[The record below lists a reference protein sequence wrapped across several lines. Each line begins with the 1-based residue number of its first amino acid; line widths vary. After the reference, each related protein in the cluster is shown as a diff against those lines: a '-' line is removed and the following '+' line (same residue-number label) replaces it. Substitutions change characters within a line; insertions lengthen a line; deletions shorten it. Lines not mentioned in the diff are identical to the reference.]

1 VLGWHARAAQAWALH
16 RRQQLQP
23 PSGAAD
29 AAADAV
35 AARATGALGAC
46 ASSSHGGQVLLLFD
60 LATPLGRAELRR
72 FAQVAAARATP
83 GSMTAPPLAEV
94 PP

>member
-1 VLGWHARAAQAWALH
+1 
-16 RRQQLQP
+16 
-23 PSGAAD
+23 
-29 AAADAV
+29 
-35 AARATGALGAC
+35 
-46 ASSSHGGQVLLLFD
+46 VLLLFD